1 MSKSREWIA
10 KGKFDIS
17 VIEQSLEYYKQD
29 VKDSIHYTE
38 EEKTIFLIMNVMGHF
53 EAPQKENEELREALR
68 EAIGYVE
75 TSIPEPSHFGS
86 CTPETFCDMTCSE
99 IFHTSNLI
107 YKIKNLLSKHHGER
121 K

>member
-38 EEKTIFLIMNVMGHF
+38 EEKTIFLIINVMGHF
-53 EAPQKENEELREALR
+53 EALQKENEKLRVALEKIAEMNTSCVAVNNIVMEGQSPTDSIMKAQYIARAALSEAK
-68 EAIGYVE
+68 
-75 TSIPEPSHFGS
+75 GS
-86 CTPETFCDMTCSE
+86 E
-99 IFHTSNLI
+99 
-107 YKIKNLLSKHHGER
+107 
-121 K
+121 

>member
-1 MSKSREWIA
+1 MTSDKKWLECECVKNLWCDDRNFIEKAALDEAQA
-10 KGKFDIS
+10 K
-17 VIEQSLEYYKQD
+17 IEQL
-29 VKDSIHYTE
+29 V
-38 EEKTIFLIMNVMGHF
+38 
-53 EAPQKENEELREALR
+53 EALR

-121 K
+121 QAGDE

>member
-53 EAPQKENEELREALR
+53 EALQKENERLKKRCDAKCREVEELRGALAR
-68 EAIGYVE
+68 LMPDLQGVSKTYARDILYKHQQGDDN
-75 TSIPEPSHFGS
+75 PKGGS
-86 CTPETFCDMTCSE
+86 
-99 IFHTSNLI
+99 
-107 YKIKNLLSKHHGER
+107 GE
-121 K
+121 

>member
-1 MSKSREWIA
+1 VTSDKKWRELYEDANGNVFDSKDTLYQYGFHSSAIA
-10 KGKFDIS
+10 DTVF
-17 VIEQSLEYYKQD
+17 VE
-29 VKDSIHYTE
+29 KDALTE
-38 EEKTIFLIMNVMGHF
+38 AQAKI
-53 EAPQKENEELREALR
+53 EELVEALR

-107 YKIKNLLSKHHGER
+107 YKIKNILSKHHGER
-121 K
+121 QVGDE